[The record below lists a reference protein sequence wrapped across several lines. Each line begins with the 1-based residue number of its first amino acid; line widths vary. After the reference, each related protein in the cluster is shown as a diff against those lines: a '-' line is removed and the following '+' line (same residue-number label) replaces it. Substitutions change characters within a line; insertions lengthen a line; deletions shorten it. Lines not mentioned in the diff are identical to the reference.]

1 MSNKITFLAK
11 ILIIILSI
19 TLSSYALELKIVPL
33 KKPLLNEEVKKS
45 KILKNIIKPKEKPQ
59 KKIIAT
65 EETLDEKKMSKKE
78 LKPKKKPQKKIIT
91 TKKIKGIIIPK
102 SKPLVVK
109 TKITK
114 AQKKSKFYR
123 KKDFNLARK
132 AIISMEK
139 KKWVRALST
148 AKKARDK
155 SIYKFIQWQHLL
167 AMGNQASFY
176 DYQLFINNNKNY
188 PRIGRLKYLAEHK
201 LSTKKISPKKNNK
214 MV

>member
-1 MSNKITFLAK
+1 MANKITFLAK
-11 ILIIILSI
+11 IFIIILSI

-33 KKPLLNEEVKKS
+33 KKPLLNEEIKKS

-65 EETLDEKKMSKKE
+65 EETLDEKKISKKE
-78 LKPKKKPQKKIIT
+78 LKPKKKPQKKIAI
-91 TKKIKGIIIPK
+91 KKIKGITITK
-102 SKPLVVK
+102 NKPLVVK

-139 KKWVRALST
+139 KKWVTALST

-155 SIYKFIQWQHLL
+155 SIYKFIQWQYLL
-167 AMGNQASFY
+167 TTGNQASFY

-188 PRIGRLKYLAEHK
+188 QKIDRIIYLAEHK
-201 LSTKKISPKKNNK
+201 
-214 MV
+214 

>member
-11 ILIIILSI
+11 IFIIILSI

-33 KKPLLNEEVKKS
+33 IKPLLNEEVKKS

-65 EETLDEKKMSKKE
+65 EETLDEKKISKKE

-91 TKKIKGIIIPK
+91 TAIDKDEKKIPIKKIKGIIIPK

-114 AQKKSKFYR
+114 VQKKSKFYR
-123 KKDFNLARK
+123 KKDFVLAKK
-132 AIISMEK
+132 AINLMEK
-139 KKWVRALST
+139 KRWVKALST
-148 AKKARDK
+148 SKKARDK
-155 SIYKFIQWQHLL
+155 SIYKFIMWRYLLTKQHQLL
-167 AMGNQASFY
+167 
-176 DYQLFINNNKNY
+176 LLL
-188 PRIGRLKYLAEHK
+188 RVWLK
-201 LSTKKISPKKNNK
+201 I
-214 MV
+214 